1 MSSDF
6 ERLVSTA
13 NPAARQ
19 ASGRGNASNNPPRQS
34 LDHDNPFLIDDLDD
48 FDDTPVT
55 DNRYQNR
62 QPQHAGTS
70 AAYYANDRPAAMSN
84 PLDDPI
90 DTYDQSQNLTR
101 GTSTK
106 SKRSAHGTGQPE
118 GWIFDVDGSPNNLST
133 TTVDGNGVPFQ
144 GSKMFNGTINESSEG
159 LRVGGRP
166 SRKKRFLDL
175 KKNWKWPWEKEK
187 VLVGERIIFLNDDG
201 ANADSGFVS
210 NYVSTSKYN
219 LVTFLPKFL
228 FGTFRIP
235 DVFFLAVE
243 LTVRRTILEI
253 CKPFLPVH
261 W

>member
-6 ERLVSTA
+6 ERLVSQA

-19 ASGRGNASNNPPRQS
+19 GSGRANNPPRQS

-55 DNRYQNR
+55 DHRYQNR
-62 QPQHAGTS
+62 QPQHAGS
-70 AAYYANDRPAAMSN
+70 SVAHYANDRQAATSN
-84 PLDDPI
+84 PLDDDI
-90 DTYDQSQNLTR
+90 DVYDQNQHLTR
-101 GTSTK
+101 GPSTK

-118 GWIFDVDGSPNNLST
+118 GWIFDVDDHTPNNLST
-133 TTVDGNGVPFQ
+133 TTVNGNGLPFP

-166 SRKKRFLDL
+166 SSKKKLLDF

-187 VLVGERIIFLNDDG
+187 VLVGERIVFLNDDG
-201 ANADSGFVS
+201 ANSDSSFVS

-219 LVTFLPKFL
+219 LVTFTPKFL
-228 FGTFRIP
+228 FGRS
-235 DVFFLAVE
+235 
-243 LTVRRTILEI
+243 
-253 CKPFLPVH
+253 PFQGIG
-261 W
+261 WFSC